1 MKLISTLA
9 VSAALLAGCGTIPET
24 QATPGFDASAT
35 TFTGWVRV
43 SQGEFQLASEQ
54 RELRNRLMRPCVS
67 GALPRNLQDTAGDL
81 QGAQVQITGRA
92 VPWASRGERQVISHE
107 GSVISNQCR
116 SDYVILATSVRR
128 IG

>member
-1 MKLISTLA
+1 MKLIFTLA
-9 VSAALLAGCGTIPET
+9 LAAALLAGCAGVPAT
-24 QATPGFDASAT
+24 QPTPGFDASAT

-43 SQGEFQLASEQ
+43 SQGEFQLAGQQ
-54 RELRNRLMRPCVS
+54 RQLRDRLMRPCVS

-81 QGAQVQITGRA
+81 QGAQVQITGQA
-92 VPWASRGERQVISHE
+92 VPWASRGERQVISHQ